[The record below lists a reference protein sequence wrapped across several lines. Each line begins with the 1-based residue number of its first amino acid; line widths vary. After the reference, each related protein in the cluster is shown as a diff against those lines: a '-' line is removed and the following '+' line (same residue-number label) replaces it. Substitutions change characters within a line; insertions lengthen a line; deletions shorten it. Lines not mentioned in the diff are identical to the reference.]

1 MKFPW
6 QRDSHIPTQ
15 YAVIG
20 IGRFG
25 TSVVETLVGL
35 GYEVLAIDPEEKNIE
50 RVKDISTYSM
60 VVDVTNEKDMQDA
73 GISNVDVAII
83 CLSDIEANIL
93 ATLIAKDLGVR
104 YVISRGL
111 NDQHTEILRL
121 IGADLVVTPEKE
133 MGRRIA
139 QRIVTPGII
148 DLIDAIPEARLIEV
162 SPTSEIVGR
171 KIKDLTLSHRG
182 ILVLGIKRGE
192 DIIIVPDPDETIEFN
207 DKIYLFGTA
216 DALSPFSSLV
226 V

>member
-6 QRDSHIPTQ
+6 QRSPHIPTQ

-35 GYEVLAIDPEEKNIE
+35 GYEVLAIDPGEKNLE
-50 RVKDISTYSM
+50 RVKDISTYSI
-60 VVDVTNEKDMQDA
+60 VVDVTNEKDLKDA

-93 ATLIAKDLGVR
+93 ATLIAKDLGVK

-111 NDQHTEILRL
+111 NDQHTEILKL

-148 DLIDAIPEARLIEV
+148 DLIDAIPEARLIEI
-162 SPTSEIVGR
+162 SPTSELVGK
-171 KIKDLTLSHRG
+171 KIKDLTLSRSG
-182 ILVLGIKRGE
+182 ILVLGIRRNEKV
-192 DIIIVPDPDETIEFN
+192 IIVPSPDDVIVAN
-207 DKIYLFGTA
+207 DKIYLFGTT
-216 DALSPFSSLV
+216 DALGPFYEFV
-226 V
+226 I

>member
-6 QRDSHIPTQ
+6 QRSPHIPTQ

-25 TSVVETLVGL
+25 TSVVETLVEL
-35 GYEVLAIDPEEKNIE
+35 GYEVLAIDPEEKNIA
-50 RVKDISTYSM
+50 RVKDISTYSI
-60 VVDVTNEKDMQDA
+60 VVDVTNEKDLKDA

-93 ATLIAKDLGVR
+93 ATLIVKDLGVR

-148 DLIDAIPEARLIEV
+148 DLIDAMPEARLIEV
-162 SPTSEIVGR
+162 SPIPEIVGK
-171 KIKDLTLSHRG
+171 KIKDLTLSHKG
-182 ILVLGIKRGE
+182 ILVLGIKRNG
-192 DIIIVPDPDETIEFN
+192 DIIVVPEPEETIGSE

-216 DALSPFSSLV
+216 DAVSPFYSFV

>member
-6 QRDSHIPTQ
+6 QRSSRIPSQ
-15 YAVIG
+15 YAIIG

-35 GYEVLAIDPEEKNIE
+35 GYEVLAIDPEEKNLE
-50 RVKDISTYSM
+50 RVKDIATYSV
-60 VVDVTNEKDMQDA
+60 VVDVTNEKDLQEA

-93 ATLIAKDLGVR
+93 ATLIAKDLGVK

-111 NDQHTEILRL
+111 NDQHVEILKL

-133 MGRRIA
+133 MGRKMA

-148 DLIDAIPEARLIEV
+148 DLIDAIPEARLIEI
-162 SPTSEIVGR
+162 SPTSEIVGK
-171 KIKDLTLSHRG
+171 KIKDLPLSTSG
-182 ILVLGIKRGE
+182 ILVLGIRRNGGA
-192 DIIIVPDPDETIEFN
+192 IIVPSPDEVIVAN

-216 DALSPFSSLV
+216 DVLSSFYEFV
-226 V
+226 I

>member
-6 QRDSHIPTQ
+6 QRSSRIPTQ
-15 YAVIG
+15 YAIIG

-35 GYEVLAIDPEEKNIE
+35 GYEVLAIDPEEKNLE
-50 RVKDISTYSM
+50 RVKDIATYSV
-60 VVDVTNEKDMQDA
+60 VVDVTNEKDLQEA

-93 ATLIAKDLGVR
+93 ATLIAKDVGVK

-111 NDQHTEILRL
+111 NDQHVEILKL

-133 MGRRIA
+133 MGRKMA

-148 DLIDAIPEARLIEV
+148 DLIDAIPEARLIEI
-162 SPTSEIVGR
+162 SPTSEIVGK
-171 KIKDLTLSHRG
+171 KIKDLPLSTSG
-182 ILVLGIKRGE
+182 ILVLGIRRNGGA
-192 DIIIVPDPDETIEFN
+192 IIVPSPDEVIVAN

-216 DALSPFSSLV
+216 DVLSPFYEFV
-226 V
+226 I

>member
-6 QRDSHIPTQ
+6 QRSSRIPTQ
-15 YAVIG
+15 YAIIG

-35 GYEVLAIDPEEKNIE
+35 GYEVLAIDPEEKNLE
-50 RVKDISTYSM
+50 RVKDIATYSV
-60 VVDVTNEKDMQDA
+60 VVDVTNEKDLQEA

-93 ATLIAKDLGVR
+93 ATLIAKDLGVK

-111 NDQHTEILRL
+111 NDQHVEILKL

-133 MGRRIA
+133 MGRKMA

-148 DLIDAIPEARLIEV
+148 DLIDAIPEARLIEI
-162 SPTSEIVGR
+162 SPTSEIVGK
-171 KIKDLTLSHRG
+171 KIKDLPLSTSG
-182 ILVLGIKRGE
+182 ILVLGIRRNGGA
-192 DIIIVPDPDETIEFN
+192 IIVPSPDEVIVAN

-216 DALSPFSSLV
+216 DVLSPFYEFV
-226 V
+226 I